1 MTEERGCAQGRGV
14 PGAAAHSTSRTRCLP
29 TLPGTPGT
37 PAPETPNHLRPRDTC
52 VALRGRRMT
61 VMAVSVGTEVGTRGD
76 ACGDVAET
84 RRGTH
89 ELRGRGRGG
98 DMGTQA
104 ARALWRDPPQH
115 TPLQTPQAVV
125 SELPKATPRDRHG
138 PRPLWRTARAQGRVL
153 DAGARASQLSQA
165 MSTDAPAT
173 YRRKAD
179 ASAVQGGRAGPRRA
193 TGLFVAERRGFG
205 GPSHP
210 DSAA

>member
-1 MTEERGCAQGRGV
+1 MRLLTPH
-14 PGAAAHSTSRTRCLP
+14 PGLAACP
-29 TLPGTPGT
+29 PCPGLLGHR
-37 PAPETPNHLRPRDTC
+37 HLRPRDTC

-89 ELRGRGRGG
+89 ELRLRGRGG

-104 ARALWRDPPQH
+104 ARRLWRDPPQH

-125 SELPKATPRDRHG
+125 SELRKATPRDRHG

-153 DAGARASQLSQA
+153 DAGAGASQLSQA

-179 ASAVQGGRAGPRRA
+179 TSAVQGGRAGPRRA
-193 TGLFVAERRGFG
+193 TGLWVAERRGFG
-205 GPSHP
+205 GLSHP

>member
-37 PAPETPNHLRPRDTC
+37 PAPETPNHLRPQDTC

-89 ELRGRGRGG
+89 ELRLRGRGG

-104 ARALWRDPPQH
+104 ARRLWRDPPQH
-115 TPLQTPQAVV
+115 TPPNAPGCGQRAPQSDAPGQT
-125 SELPKATPRDRHG
+125 
-138 PRPLWRTARAQGRVL
+138 RTAPAVAHSAGS
-153 DAGARASQLSQA
+153 GAR
-165 MSTDAPAT
+165 PG
-173 YRRKAD
+173 RRGRGLA
-179 ASAVQGGRAGPRRA
+179 ALTGHVHGRACDLQAQSRHECGAGRSRGAPQGHRA
-193 TGLFVAERRGFG
+193 VCR
-205 GPSHP
+205 
-210 DSAA
+210 